1 LLTLSSLQIP
11 FTIDEPKYVNADL
24 EGAKVLAILT
34 SNGFVDSIAA
44 DSAEGGSIIG
54 LVLDKTSFY
63 AESGGQINDIGS
75 ITGPSGSLSV
85 SDAQVAA
92 GYVLHI
98 GEVVGSVSIGQVVKT
113 SVDYT
118 RRSKIRPN
126 HTFTH
131 ILNYALRQVLGDHVD
146 QKGSIVMPDKLRF
159 DFSNNG
165 VIEADKLG
173 AVEAICRAQLAS
185 SLPVSSK
192 EVPLSSA
199 KDINGLRAVFGEVYP
214 DPVRVVCI
222 GRPIDELLAA
232 PKAEDNRSALP
243 LPLSLPH
250 ALYHHQHFLFS

>member
-1 LLTLSSLQIP
+1 MIHALQIP
-11 FTIDEPKYVNADL
+11 FTNDEPKYANADI

-34 SNGFVDSIAA
+34 SNGFVDSVAA
-44 DSAEGGSIIG
+44 DSTEGAVG
-54 LVLDKTSFY
+54 LVLDQTSFY
-63 AESGGQINDIGS
+63 AESGGQINDTGS
-75 ITGPSGSLSV
+75 ITGASGSLV
-85 SDAQVAA
+85 VTDAQVAA
-92 GYVLHI
+92 GFVFHI
-98 GEVVGSVSIGQVVKT
+98 GEIVGSISVGSLVKT
-113 SVDYT
+113 SVDAS
-118 RRSKIRPN
+118 RRFKIRPN

-131 ILNYALRQVLGDHVD
+131 ILNFALRQVLGDHVD

-173 AVEAICRAQLAS
+173 AVEAICRAQLSS

-222 GRPIDELLAA
+222 GRPIDQLLAA
-232 PKAEDNRSALP
+232 PKADDNR
-243 LPLSLPH
+243 
-250 ALYHHQHFLFS
+250 